1 MSLRYR
7 DGLPLA
13 LRGVSATIRPREKV
27 GVVGRTGSGK
37 SSLLAAITQLVAPP
51 QRSGAILV
59 GGVEVSELPLQQHR
73 ASLAVIPQEPPPTPF
88 AHTHPLA
95 PP

>member
-1 MSLRYR
+1 M
-7 DGLPLA
+7 
-13 LRGVSATIRPREKV
+13 
-27 GVVGRTGSGK
+27 GRTGSGK

-73 ASLAVIPQEPPPTPF
+73 ASLAVIPQEPHTPF
-88 AHTHPLA
+88 APTHPLA
-95 PP
+95 AFPCTSH